1 LFYICSN
8 EGESVNANFVI
19 RLAVAAIPLG
29 VAIRQHGFAPC
40 HDYEPRAIGHGALT
54 NPWTVR
60 ASDRELLQQVADFSR
75 QLAIAGQ
82 SEKEDD
88 VA

>member
-1 LFYICSN
+1 MRISFS
-8 EGESVNANFVI
+8 GS
-19 RLAVAAIPLG
+19 PLLPFRWALQSG
-29 VAIRQHGFAPC
+29 QHGFAPC
-40 HDYEPRAIGHGALT
+40 HDNEPRAIGHGALT

>member
-1 LFYICSN
+1 MRISLS
-8 EGESVNANFVI
+8 GS
-19 RLAVAAIPLG
+19 PLLPFRWALQSG
-29 VAIRQHGFAPC
+29 QHGFAPC
-40 HDYEPRAIGHGALT
+40 HDNEPRAIGHGALT
-54 NPWTVR
+54 NPWTVPR
-60 ASDRELLQQVADFSR
+60 YRELLQQVADFSR